1 MKIDLSNKTVLITGA
16 SGDLGQAT
24 TRALSSLNARCLL
37 VGRNQERLQSA
48 VPSQAADKTF
58 LYIADLNKPE
68 QVLSML
74 ERVEHHID
82 IVVHCAAPLFQYTKI
97 HQLTQEQIDTQ
108 YQVGIQSLMQ
118 ICAYVLPKMMF
129 QGWGRIVCAGSLAGA
144 ISGKGSAHY
153 SLIKAAQESYMR
165 SIALEYGRYQI
176 CANTLRI
183 GPLDGARLKKRDEEY
198 PGSRQNMMNKVP
210 TKKLPTPKEVAD
222 IIAFFCSSYIAP
234 VNGAT
239 LDVSAA
245 AHLNL
250 GW

>member
-1 MKIDLSNKTVLITGA
+1 LNIDLSNKTVLITGA

-24 TRALSSLNARCLL
+24 TKALSNANARCLL
-37 VGRNQERLQSA
+37 VGRSEERLQQTIPKTA
-48 VPSQAADKTF
+48 KDKTH
-58 LYIADLNKPE
+58 LYIVDLTQPN
-68 QVLSML
+68 QISSML
-74 ERVEHHID
+74 DTLEYHVD

-97 HQLTQEQIDTQ
+97 HQLTQEQIDIQ
-108 YQVGIQSLMQ
+108 YQVGINSLMQ
-118 ICAYVLPKMMF
+118 ICSILLPKMMF

-144 ISGKGSAHY
+144 VSGKGSAPY
-153 SLIKAAQESYMR
+153 SLVKAAQESYMR
-165 SIALEYGRYQI
+165 SIALEYGRYHI

-198 PGSRQNMMNKVP
+198 PGARQKMMNKVP
-210 TKKLPTPKEVAD
+210 TKRLPTPNQVAD
-222 IIAFFCSSYIAP
+222 IIAFFCSSYIEP

-239 LDVSAA
+239 LDVSSA